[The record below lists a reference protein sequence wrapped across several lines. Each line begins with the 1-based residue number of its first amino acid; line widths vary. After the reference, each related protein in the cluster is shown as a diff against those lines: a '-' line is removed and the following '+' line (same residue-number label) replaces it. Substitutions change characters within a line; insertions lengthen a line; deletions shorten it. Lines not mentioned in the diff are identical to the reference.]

1 MQHPPHPDILVPEPL
16 EVSAPMALALADS
29 GCRPTGHAH
38 ACAPY
43 HGLWQYLRLLGM
55 GKTLSGFSREFVQS
69 IRAEAQAQYDRS
81 AHVLV
86 SGCADYSAF
95 AHAWHACQGLAHPP
109 VVTAL
114 DLCDT
119 PLALTRWY
127 AERYEASVRTICCNV
142 LDHQPGPSYDL
153 ILTSSF
159 LGYFTPHQRQQLFER
174 YASMLHPGGAFV
186 FTTRLRNGPEDVAIR
201 FTPDQATALL
211 KQVVQALTRLPSSAA
226 LSRADATRLVQGYTQ
241 LKQSYPVNGLHTIEN
256 LATAAGL
263 VVEDCVRREGRAASS
278 AVTGPTVGSADY
290 LFVTLRKPR

>member
-1 MQHPPHPDILVPEPL
+1 
-16 EVSAPMALALADS
+16 
-29 GCRPTGHAH
+29 
-38 ACAPY
+38 
-43 HGLWQYLRLLGM
+43 
-55 GKTLSGFSREFVQS
+55 
-69 IRAEAQAQYDRS
+69 
-81 AHVLV
+81 
-86 SGCADYSAF
+86 
-95 AHAWHACQGLAHPP
+95 
-109 VVTAL
+109 
-114 DLCDT
+114 
-119 PLALTRWY
+119 
-127 AERYEASVRTICCNV
+127 
-142 LDHQPGPSYDL
+142 
-153 ILTSSF
+153 
-159 LGYFTPHQRQQLFER
+159 
-174 YASMLHPGGAFV
+174 MLHPGGAFV